1 MTLHSQP
8 GRRAFAGLL
17 IASVCILSA
26 SLNAG
31 QFKWMIGGDKN
42 VKYDTYKDPSGRFE
56 LEVPTKDW
64 KVLPSVGSS
73 LAIFSRK
80 DGPVVSI
87 DRMKLAGRL
96 TPAEVDAMS
105 EIELSR
111 VKEQQPKVKDFKTEM
126 LDSKSGRGVLIRYS
140 RVSTEPEVVV
150 QYSVPVGQDLYRL
163 NGVVPE
169 KLLSK
174 NEAVVMHM
182 IQSFKAAPDSS
193 PTTKH

>member
-1 MTLHSQP
+1 MTPHSQP
-8 GRRAFAGLL
+8 GRRAVAGLL

-42 VKYDTYKDPSGRFE
+42 VKYDIYKDPSGRFE

-140 RVSTEPEVVV
+140 RVSNEPEVVV